1 VATSIAGGDMS
12 GERMVRLT
20 MTQEQYHAL
29 RHKLDRLPW
38 TSSEE
43 AAVRVLV
50 AAFDAASPPASD
62 PRFAQI
68 RDLLAVWAGEGS
80 KIGAAYAIASA
91 AAAGEPVSPREPCA
105 LCGDSRQDPFTPG
118 ACPACA
124 YEYERGDDG

>member
-1 VATSIAGGDMS
+1 MS

-43 AAVRVLV
+43 AAVRALV
-50 AAFDAASPPASD
+50 DAFDAAPASD

-68 RDLLAVWAGEGS
+68 RDLLAVWAGESS

-91 AAAGEPVSPREPCA
+91 AAAGE
-105 LCGDSRQDPFTPG
+105 
-118 ACPACA
+118 
-124 YEYERGDDG
+124 RGDDV